1 MGQAGA
7 VGAGFFSKFLR
18 QAYPNELKFFYINPA
33 LAQCCFRGL
42 HAFRVFDMK
51 IFSRFFDA
59 KATDRVGKSA
69 QTDVDALLALAE
81 MDIATAIA
89 AHEEWKQRLLDY
101 LENMDG
107 KLSEDFRPDLI
118 CRDDGCDLGKWLY
131 GPGQKR
137 FGHYPA
143 FSILV
148 ARHKYFHVQAAIVV
162 AQALGGNQE
171 EARRV
176 LNGSYRLASN
186 QVILM
191 LRELKKNLRS
201 GVAVQ

>member
-1 MGQAGA
+1 M
-7 VGAGFFSKFLR
+7 R
-18 QAYPNELKFFYINPA
+18 QAYPNELKFFYIDPA
-33 LAQCCFRGL
+33 LTQCCFRGL

-59 KATDRVGKSA
+59 NATAREGQSAPSA

-107 KLSEDFRPDLI
+107 KLHEDYRPDVI
-118 CRDDGCDLGKWLY
+118 CRDDCCDLGKWLY

-137 FGHYPA
+137 FSRYPA

-191 LRELKKNLRS
+191 LRELKRNLRA
-201 GVAVQ
+201 G